1 MTTVL
6 AQGTFD
12 VLHPG
17 HVDYLEQAAA
27 HGDELHVIVA
37 RRENVTH
44 KRSPVLSNEQ
54 RRRMVAALDPVDH
67 AHVGH
72 PSDIFVPLEDIQPDC
87 IVLGHDQHHDE
98 ADLRAAL
105 DANGFDCE
113 VTRADAATFDFEDAV
128 LSTSSIVSRILDE
141 RRDQAAARLRP
152 PTLRQRPL

>member
-1 MTTVL
+1 MRTAL

-27 HGDELHVIVA
+27 RGDELHVIVA

-44 KRSPVLSNEQ
+44 KETPVLGNEQ

-72 PSDIFVPLEDIQPDC
+72 PSDIFEPLADIDPDVV
-87 IVLGHDQHHDE
+87 VLGHDQHHDE
-98 ADLRAAL
+98 ESLQGAL
-105 DANGFDCE
+105 DAHGFDCTVE
-113 VTRADAATFDFEDAV
+113 RADPADLDFPDAT
-128 LSTSSIVSRILDE
+128 LSTSTIIDRILDV
-141 RRDQAAARLRP
+141 RRDYSAARMRP
-152 PTLRQRPL
+152 PTLRQRPQ

>member
-27 HGDELHVIVA
+27 RGDELHVIVA
-37 RRENVTH
+37 RRENVMH
-44 KRSPVLSNEQ
+44 KEGPVLADEQ

-72 PSDIFVPLEDIQPDC
+72 PSDIFVPLEEIEPDV

-98 ADLRAAL
+98 DDLAAAL
-105 DANGFDCE
+105 DAHDIDSTVE
-113 VTRADAATFDFEDAV
+113 RADPANLDFEGAV
-128 LSTSSIVSRILDE
+128 LSTSTIIDQILDA
-141 RRDQAAARLRP
+141 RQHVTAARMRP
-152 PTLRQRPL
+152 PTFRQRPH